1 MKIVKYKVVGILE
14 DTYVEDDYWDEHCYL
29 GFEFD
34 NGDIIVMIYT
44 YNNFGDDCNGG
55 EEDFYYLRSGYTL
68 NDKFYKGF
76 LWTDEEVSNEMI
88 EMITNL
94 IEDRD
99 IEVREESDIEEII
112 YCD

>member
-1 MKIVKYKVVGILE
+1 M
-14 DTYVEDDYWDEHCYL
+14 
-29 GFEFD
+29 
-34 NGDIIVMIYT
+34 
-44 YNNFGDDCNGG
+44 
-55 EEDFYYLRSGYTL
+55 RSGYTL